1 MLTCHSLETETSEL
15 PYECWRQV
23 IDFILAPEYIFL
35 GTAFNHVNNKT
46 GQTKPDC
53 VLGSQSLKQNKIWVS
68 FQSHQASDKNL
79 WLNTKLGVSSIYN
92 SNSDRWGSLALSNSP
107 HSCTVITNSLAWLLR
122 LGKRA
127 RGNMISFHL
136 VLGTY
141 LPFALSCSVNLLM
154 SWCSLQLFF
163 LAMLLMFLKCKGFAQ
178 HVMVGTSHWWTLK
191 KGILNLQLFSM
202 TSID

>member
-53 VLGSQSLKQNKIWVS
+53 VLGSESLKQNKIWVS

-79 WLNTKLGVSSIYN
+79 WLNTRLGVSSIYN

-107 HSCTVITNSLAWLLR
+107 HSCTVITNSPGLASQAGQESQGEHDFIPSGPWHLP
-122 LGKRA
+122 
-127 RGNMISFHL
+127 SFCFILQCESAHAL
-136 VLGTY
+136 VFSPTFLPSYVTY
-141 LPFALSCSVNLLM
+141 VS
-154 SWCSLQLFF
+154 
-163 LAMLLMFLKCKGFAQ
+163 
-178 HVMVGTSHWWTLK
+178 
-191 KGILNLQLFSM
+191 
-202 TSID
+202 